1 MKKYLVLIL
10 LLSSLSSYS
19 QVDSTK
25 VWEAREAWH
34 AKWRANPDNYQGQ
47 QMPNWDLN
55 GNIIPFA
62 ALLLCSCFF
71 VSFKKRS
78 QSLDY

>member
-10 LLSSLSSYS
+10 LLTSLSSYS

-25 VWEAREAWH
+25 VWEARKEWLS
-34 AKWRANPDNYQGQ
+34 NQDNYSQGQ

-55 GNIIPFA
+55 GNIMPFV
-62 ALLLCSCFF
+62 ALFF
-71 VSFKKRS
+71 GVYFITTFKKRS
-78 QSLDY
+78 KSLDYKL